1 LEAEDLL
8 TTVSFEVCER
18 RTEPPDLALAYI
30 LSSPSISILFY
41 LVLGRCGSGAC
52 RTGTLSHRCTVRE
65 ILAARWSS
73 NEYSDSE
80 SDSDSRTGEGERT
93 RESEG
98 DHWGESG
105 EKGVKR

>member
-1 LEAEDLL
+1 
-8 TTVSFEVCER
+8 
-18 RTEPPDLALAYI
+18 
-30 LSSPSISILFY
+30 
-41 LVLGRCGSGAC
+41 
-52 RTGTLSHRCTVRE
+52 VRE